1 MISLKNPKT
10 NRPKKNWDD
19 KWDGPYSVLK
29 TYNGAVVV
37 ELPKHI
43 HVNNS
48 FHTSLVRPWTAPV
61 IDGQTQLNSKEY
73 RNVAGRVA
81 EREDD
86 GNVADKWVFE
96 KILDVHDEDKREKG
110 LTYLI

>member
-61 IDGQTQLNSKEY
+61 IDGQTQLSSKEY

-81 EREDD
+81 Y
-86 GNVADKWVFE
+86 KWVFE